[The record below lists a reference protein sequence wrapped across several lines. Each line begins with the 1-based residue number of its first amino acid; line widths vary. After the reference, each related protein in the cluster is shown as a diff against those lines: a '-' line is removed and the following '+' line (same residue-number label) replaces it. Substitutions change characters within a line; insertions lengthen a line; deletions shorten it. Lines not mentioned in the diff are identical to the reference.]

1 MDNYTIFAEQLE
13 EEVLEQFLS
22 AMKQPYAVKGALMPD
37 AHLGYTLPIGG
48 VVAVKD
54 HILPAWV
61 GYDIGCG
68 VAAVKLDLKKEALDS
83 EKVFREIY
91 EQIPVGFDQYKA
103 PREMLDL
110 PHTAVVDEG
119 LKKHGRYQLGTLG
132 SGNHFIEIGEGKD
145 GHLWIIVH
153 SGSRNLGHFVAS
165 HYMQEAFLQNAP
177 ADVVAEA
184 LKKAK
189 GKEKK
194 IPERILEGHY
204 AFPVQSRAGKDYI
217 TDMTYC
223 LAYALENRKRMI
235 RTVAKILGSPKELLF
250 INRNHNHA
258 DFKEG
263 LWIHR
268 KGATHAE
275 AGMLGVI
282 PGNMRDGAFIVR
294 GKGNPESLCSSSHG
308 AGRRLSRTQAKKED
322 MESFEKTMEGVKA
335 KIDRGTLDESP
346 FAYKNIFDVMEAQ
359 HDMVEV
365 IDYVRPLI
373 NIKGGG
379 RPPFQLKV

>member
-1 MDNYTIFAEQLE
+1 
-13 EEVLEQFLS
+13 V
-22 AMKQPYAVKGALMPD
+22 
-37 AHLGYTLPIGG
+37 
-48 VVAVKD
+48 
-54 HILPAWV
+54 
-61 GYDIGCG
+61 
-68 VAAVKLDLKKEALDS
+68 EA
-83 EKVFREIY
+83 
-91 EQIPVGFDQYKA
+91 
-103 PREMLDL
+103 
-110 PHTAVVDEG
+110 G

-132 SGNHFIEIGEGKD
+132 SGNHFIEIGEGED

-165 HYMQEAFLQNAP
+165 HYMQEAYFANVSP
-177 ADVVAEA
+177 EEA
-184 LKKAK
+184 AQTMKKAK
-189 GKEKK
+189 GKHHK
-194 IPERILEGHY
+194 IPEHILEGHY
-204 AFPVQSRAGKDYI
+204 AFPVMSQAGKDYI

-235 RTVAKILGSPKELLF
+235 RTVAKILGNPKELLF

-258 DFKEG
+258 DYKEG

-308 AGRRLSRTQAKKED
+308 AGRRLSRAQAKKED
-322 MESFEKTMEGVKA
+322 MESFEKTMTGVTA
-335 KIDRGTLDESP
+335 KIDLGTLDESP

-359 HDMVEV
+359 RDMVEV

-379 RPPFQLKV
+379 RPPFRLKV